1 MVTFL
6 IGMGRSVAIGVWLTA
21 TMAFA
26 DGRKA
31 TEELD
36 HVSELVTHAK
46 YGEAHA
52 ALERLIEEPKLS
64 AAQRNQALE
73 LSAILRIAER
83 DMEAAREILATLYR
97 RDPGHAL
104 AEHDPSPL
112 VASVFARARQDAAAT
127 VQVALSHTVSRARDG
142 GAYPVSVAID
152 EGLDAVHAV
161 AVEYSLDDGMAAR
174 MLLSVGPDGGATG
187 HIPLPGHDAHRVS
200 YWVEALAPSG
210 AVLAR
215 AGERSNPIQVRVP
228 AAAIPTPLT
237 SSTTEDPG
245 RNRYEP
251 RLIKQWWFWTLVGV
265 AATATAAS
273 IGLAIARPRD
283 AGAAVVPLH

>member
-1 MVTFL
+1 M
-6 IGMGRSVAIGVWLTA
+6 WLTA
-21 TMAFA
+21 TTAFA

-31 TEELD
+31 TEDIE
-36 HVSELVTHAK
+36 HISALVTHAE

-52 ALERLIEEPKLS
+52 ALERILEEPTLS

-73 LSAILRIAER
+73 LFAILRIAER
-83 DMEAAREILATLYR
+83 DMDAAREILATLYR

-112 VASVFARARQDAAAT
+112 VASVFARARQGAAET
-127 VQVALSHTVSRARDG
+127 VQVALSHTVSRTRDG

-161 AVEYSLDDGMAAR
+161 AVEYSLDGGMAAR
-174 MLLSVGPDGGATG
+174 MLLSVGPDGGAIG

-200 YWVEALAPSG
+200 YWIEALAPSG

-215 AGERSNPIQVRVP
+215 VGGRSYPIQVRVP
-228 AAAIPTPLT
+228 AAVVPTALT
-237 SSTTEDPG
+237 SSTTEGPRRD
-245 RNRYEP
+245 RYEP
-251 RLIKQWWFWTLVGV
+251 RLIKRWWFWTLVGV

-283 AGAAVVPLH
+283 AGTYSYAPPR